1 MEGPRQP
8 SLEDAATQPSASVS
22 LARTQSYDPTEL
34 QERLGNT
41 VCFGQPCTQQ
51 KEGVPSLDGRMD
63 ITTLFVTIVNLWGAL
78 TV

>member
-8 SLEDAATQPSASVS
+8 SLEDAATQPSASVP

-41 VCFGQPCTQQ
+41 VCFGQPCIQQ
-51 KEGVPSLDGRMD
+51 KVGVPSLDGRMD
-63 ITTLFVTIVNLWGAL
+63 ITTLFVTIVSLYGAL